1 MCECGDI
8 AWQKMA
14 DDVKA
19 GNCRNNLYIYKD
31 AERIILDKW
40 LLDEIPASI
49 WAKMTYAS
57 KIKNAKEKGL
67 LDRFDES
74 LREASQARFNRPC
87 EFPSKNDLKNQNTKQ
102 IVGSIA
108 SHWRT

>member
-8 AWQKMA
+8 AWQRMA
-14 DDVKA
+14 DDVKS
-19 GNCRNNLYIYKD
+19 GNCRNNLYVYKD

-57 KIKNAKEKGL
+57 KVRNAKEKGL
-67 LDRFDES
+67 FD
-74 LREASQARFNRPC
+74 LREAAQARFGRAF
-87 EFPSKNDLKNQNTKQ
+87 EFPPKNDMTNSKHDTKQ
-102 IVGSIA
+102 LIGSIA
-108 SHWRT
+108 SHWRA